1 MKLSARTRPAVVCL
15 LAIIAATLIA
25 QPDGKRPLTHRDY
38 DSWKTISSQKLSD
51 DGRWLAYVLMPQEG
65 DGEVVLK
72 NLETGVERREPA
84 GAKPPTASREGE
96 PAPESETTNSGNL
109 TLAFTAGE
117 HYLVFTTYPT
127 KAATDKARKE
137 KKKPQDMPKGG
148 MALLPLSGGEVVR
161 LENIRGFRLAEENG
175 EWLAYQH
182 EPKPESEPE
191 GSSATAPRR
200 GSELVLRH
208 LPDQSEKKFEDVTEY
223 SLSKDGAFLVYA
235 VSSKKEDRNGV
246 YAVETAGGEAR
257 PVLNGKG
264 RYRRLVWDDK
274 QTQMAFLSTRDDAAS
289 KQPKY
294 KLYLWPRGRGE
305 ATAVVASNSRGLPE
319 KWLLADTA
327 ALNFSKDG
335 QRLFFST
342 APSRPPRPPVDGS
355 EERAVA
361 DLWHWKD
368 DNVQPVQKVRAT
380 RDRNRSYRAVYH
392 IRDKRAVQLADPS
405 MGSVSL
411 DEEADSAIGED
422 DRDYRNLI
430 EYDQRYSDSYHVN
443 LATGARTLLLRKH
456 HGPLIQSPDGRHA
469 VTFNGRDW
477 LCLDTATGRTVN
489 LTQGI
494 GVAFHDEDFDLPGTP
509 APYGAAGWTKDSRHV
524 LLYDRYDIWQ
534 FSPDGAAGRNITQ
547 GVGRNGKV
555 ALRYVRLG
563 EDRTGIDPAQPL
575 LLRAENLETRDTGFW
590 ETKLNGNAPPRKL
603 IMAARAFTH
612 PVKAK
617 KADVL
622 LLSAT
627 RFDEFGDL
635 LVTNQAFTNLRKV
648 SNANPQKAQ
657 FLWGSA
663 ELISYRNQ
671 DGTPLQAAVYKPENF
686 DPHKKY
692 PLIVYIYERLSQTVH
707 TFRAP
712 APHHSINFS
721 YYVSN
726 GYIILTPDIIYTT
739 GHPGQSALKCVLP
752 AVQALVDKGYINEQ
766 AIGIQ
771 GHSWGGYQIAYM
783 VTQTNRFRA
792 AEAGAPV
799 ANMTSAYDGIRW
811 GSGLPRQFQ
820 YERSQSRIG
829 GSLWE
834 YPLRYLD
841 NSPLFHADAIHTPLL
856 ILHNDAD
863 DAVPWYQGIEF
874 FLALRRLGKE
884 AYLFNYNGEPHHLL
898 KRANQ
903 KDYTMRMQ
911 QFFDHFLKGAPAPEW
926 MERGIPYI
934 EREQEKDKWKA
945 VE

>member
-15 LAIIAATLIA
+15 SAIIAATLLA
-25 QPDGKRPLTHRDY
+25 QPGKRPLAHRDY
-38 DSWKTISSQKLSD
+38 DAWKTISSQKLSD
-51 DGRWLAYVLMPQEG
+51 DGRWVAYVLMPQEG

-72 NLETGVERREPA
+72 NLETGSERREPA
-84 GAKPPTASREGE
+84 GAKPPTARQEGE
-96 PAPESETTNSGNL
+96 PAPEGETANSGNL

-117 HYLVFTTYPT
+117 RYLVFTTYPA
-127 KAATDKARKE
+127 KAAVDKARKE
-137 KKKPQDMPKGG
+137 KKKPQEMPKGG
-148 MALLPLSGGEVVR
+148 LALLPLSGGEVVR
-161 LENIRGFRLAEENG
+161 LKNIRGFELAEENG
-175 EWLAYQH
+175 EWLAYQR
-182 EPKPESEPE
+182 EPKPEADAAKEESTA
-191 GSSATAPRR
+191 GSRP
-200 GSELVLRH
+200 GSELVLRR
-208 LPDQSEKKFEDVTEY
+208 LTDQSERKFEDVTEY
-223 SLSKDGAFLVYA
+223 SLSKNGALLVYA
-235 VSSKKEDRNGV
+235 VSSKNEDHNGV
-246 YAVETAGGEAR
+246 YAVETAGGDAR
-257 PVLNGKG
+257 PVVSGKG
-264 RYRRLVWDDK
+264 RYRRLAWDDQ
-274 QTQMAFLSTRDDAAS
+274 QTRLAFLSTRDDAAS
-289 KQPKY
+289 KQPKF
-294 KLYLWPRGRGE
+294 KLYLWPRGGGE
-305 ATAVVASNSRGLPE
+305 AAAVVDSSSRGLPE
-319 KWLLADTA
+319 EWLLVDTA
-327 ALNFSKDG
+327 ALQYSKDG
-335 QRLFFST
+335 RRLFFST
-342 APSRPPRPPVDGS
+342 APSRPPRPADGS
-355 EERAVA
+355 GERAIA

-368 DNVQPVQKVRAT
+368 DNVQPMQKVRAA

-392 IRDKRAVQLADPS
+392 IHEKRAVQLADPA
-405 MGSVSL
+405 MGGVSL
-411 DEEADSAIGED
+411 DEPADSAIGED
-422 DRDYRNLI
+422 DRDYRKLV
-430 EYDQRYSDSYHVN
+430 EYDQQYSDSYRIN

-456 HGPLIQSPDGRHA
+456 HGVLLQSPDGKHA

-477 LCLDTATGRTVN
+477 LCLDTSTGRAVN

-509 APYGAAGWTKDSRHV
+509 APYGSAGWTRDGRHV
-524 LLYDRYDIWQ
+524 LLYDRYDIWE
-534 FSPDGAAGRNITQ
+534 FSADGVSGRNITQ
-547 GVGRNGKV
+547 GMGRNGKV
-555 ALRYVRLG
+555 ALRFVRLG
-563 EDRTGIDPAQPL
+563 EDRTGIDPAEPL

-590 ETKLNGNAPPRKL
+590 ETRLNGNAAPRKL
-603 IMAARAFTH
+603 IMAAKAFTN

-635 LVTNQAFTNLRKV
+635 LVTDRTFANLRKV
-648 SNANPQKAQ
+648 SNANPRKAR

-663 ELISYRNQ
+663 ELITYRNQ
-671 DGTPLQAAVYKPENF
+671 DGTPLRAAVYKPETF

-726 GYIILTPDIIYTT
+726 GYIILTPDIVYTT

-752 AVQALVDKGYINEQ
+752 AVQALVDKGFIDEQ

-771 GHSWGGYQIAYM
+771 GHSWGGYQVAYM

-841 NSPLFHADAIHTPLL
+841 NSPLFHAEAIHTPLL

-863 DAVPWYQGIEF
+863 DAVPWYQGIEL

-911 QFFDHFLKGAPAPEW
+911 QFFDHYLKGAPAPDW

-934 EREQEKDKWKA
+934 EREQEKDKWKP